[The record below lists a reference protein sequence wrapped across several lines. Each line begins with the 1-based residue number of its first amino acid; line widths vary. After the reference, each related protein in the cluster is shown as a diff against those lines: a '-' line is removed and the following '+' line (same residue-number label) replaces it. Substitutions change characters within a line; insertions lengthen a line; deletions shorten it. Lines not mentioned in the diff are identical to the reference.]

1 MFGLAAMVAI
11 ISAIVP
17 GETGAAAKLFWFD
30 CGPAMDCSKASLY
43 YVDPEAATP
52 TKTLFMSGVGI
63 SRDNRENHSI
73 PTGTVEPET
82 YQISNLKTGYV
93 LYFKGGKIYSVD
105 TTTLT
110 SSQLSNE
117 TGISAT
123 QLCEF
128 QTFTDWLTPLNSTIY
143 YDLAGVDNLCY
154 SDDDVQR
161 AVKLNTGSTSAPIS
175 LSKQQIAELLLDG
188 TYLVW
193 DWNTSPNKVKI
204 CESDL
209 TTCAQVTTT
218 EGQFWS
224 HSGGFDAS
232 RVLFMVDG
240 TWDNDNYLGGKLM
253 IYDYG
258 NEEPSLVTL
267 YTPAAGEMV
276 GEVRLDRDGFVYFV
290 TLPTTSPYTGKLK
303 KVAYAGGTVTTLST
317 FTLPGLVSRDSVW
330 IDLSPSYVVFFYP
343 NNTSGTAVS
352 VEKETGTVVTLA
364 SGFVNGGVVGE
375 YLYYEDLNPY
385 VRRKQLDG
393 TGLISKSSAR
403 LVGVSLGGS
412 ADWHY
417 RFNTSTWKGLIQTNN
432 NQLRAYTTGD
442 NISVASAGILLGAIP
457 ANLSNVRGDGWDNN
471 MLMVAEKR
479 NTDFSYGTDILLFD
493 AGTASSVKR
502 MTNTNGP
509 EGSLSNADF

>member
-1 MFGLAAMVAI
+1 
-11 ISAIVP
+11 
-17 GETGAAAKLFWFD
+17 
-30 CGPAMDCSKASLY
+30 
-43 YVDPEAATP
+43 
-52 TKTLFMSGVGI
+52 
-63 SRDNRENHSI
+63 
-73 PTGTVEPET
+73 
-82 YQISNLKTGYV
+82 
-93 LYFKGGKIYSVD
+93 
-105 TTTLT
+105 
-110 SSQLSNE
+110 
-117 TGISAT
+117 
-123 QLCEF
+123 
-128 QTFTDWLTPLNSTIY
+128 
-143 YDLAGVDNLCY
+143 
-154 SDDDVQR
+154 
-161 AVKLNTGSTSAPIS
+161 
-175 LSKQQIAELLLDG
+175 
-188 TYLVW
+188 
-193 DWNTSPNKVKI
+193 
-204 CESDL
+204 
-209 TTCAQVTTT
+209 
-218 EGQFWS
+218 
-224 HSGGFDAS
+224 
-232 RVLFMVDG
+232 
-240 TWDNDNYLGGKLM
+240 
-253 IYDYG
+253 
-258 NEEPSLVTL
+258 
-267 YTPAAGEMV
+267 
-276 GEVRLDRDGFVYFV
+276 LDRDGFVYFV